1 MRPKLFV
8 SFFVVVTSLIAGTGT
23 LSTRGQ
29 TPKVPKKMAV
39 VELFTSQG

>member
-8 SFFVVVTSLIAGTGT
+8 SLVVVTSLTVGTGT

-29 TPKVPKKMAV
+29 TPESPRKMAV
-39 VELFTSQG
+39 VELFTSHG

>member
-8 SFFVVVTSLIAGTGT
+8 SFVVVTSLTAGAGTS
-23 LSTRGQ
+23 STRGQ
-29 TPKVPKKMAV
+29 TPEVPKKLAV

>member
-8 SFFVVVTSLIAGTGT
+8 SFVVAMSLTAGAGTSL
-23 LSTRGQ
+23 TRGQ
-29 TPKVPKKMAV
+29 TPKVPKKLAV